1 MKKLSL
7 AAKINI
13 GIQQKLSFSRLFG
26 RICQSGQS
34 SIGFF
39 PGCSMSEYDVDLTL
53 AVYRYLQDMFPD
65 ISLVTLCCAEPSRTL
80 STKKYQQYT
89 GLLKQRLDDAGIK
102 KLIVCCPN
110 CQKNFTAFTDIEIIP
125 LWEILAHNLPPQK
138 PCYQG
143 YPSFML
149 HDPCPC
155 RHDTKTQDNIRNI
168 LDQLSFPYHEYQHTR
183 DKTICCG
190 KKDMLMIRDPQ
201 ASKQI
206 LSNSI
211 NRSDNKHIISYCF
224 SCIASFRS
232 VGCIAIHILEAIF
245 PANNGGDNVKR
256 SLIRAWLNR
265 LLLLKRVKK
274 ILS

>member
-26 RICQSGQS
+26 RICQADQS
-34 SIGFF
+34 AIGFF

-53 AVYRYLQDMFPD
+53 TVYRYLQELFPG
-65 ISLVTLCCAEPSRTL
+65 IALVTLCCAEPSRTL
-80 STKKYQQYT
+80 STEKYQQYT
-89 GLLKQRLDDAGIK
+89 SLLKKRLDKSGIK
-102 KLIVCCPN
+102 QLIICCPN
-110 CQKNFTAFTDIEIIP
+110 CQKNFTALTGVEIIP
-125 LWEILAHNLPPQK
+125 LWEILAHNLPRQEH
-138 PCYQG
+138 CYQE

-155 RHDTKTQDNIRNI
+155 RHDTKTQDNIRSI
-168 LDQLSFPYHEYQHTR
+168 LDQLSFPYQEYQQTR
-183 DKTICCG
+183 NKTICCG
-190 KKDMLMIRDPQ
+190 KKDMLMVRDPQ
-201 ASKQI
+201 ASQRI

-224 SCIASFRS
+224 SCITSFRS
-232 VGCIAIHILEAIF
+232 IGCTAIHILEAIF
-245 PANNGGDNVKR
+245 TTNDGRDNAKR
-256 SLIRAWLNR
+256 SLTRAWLNR
-265 LLLLKRVKK
+265 LLLLKRVKS